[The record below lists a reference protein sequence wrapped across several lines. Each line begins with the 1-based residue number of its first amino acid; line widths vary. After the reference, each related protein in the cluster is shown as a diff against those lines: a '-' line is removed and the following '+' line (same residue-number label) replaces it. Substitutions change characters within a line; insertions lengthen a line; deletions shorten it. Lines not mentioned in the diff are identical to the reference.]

1 MKTIYYV
8 SHFPP
13 GKGGEVV
20 FCLFF
25 QFRAEESR
33 LSEPY
38 AVKIDKN
45 EKMLDFYPPEV
56 YTQRIKIQTEE

>member
-1 MKTIYYV
+1 M
-8 SHFPP
+8 
-13 GKGGEVV
+13 V

-45 EKMLDFYPPEV
+45 EKMLDFGPTKV
-56 YTQRIKIQTEE
+56 YTQRIKIQMEE

>member
-1 MKTIYYV
+1 M
-8 SHFPP
+8 
-13 GKGGEVV
+13 V

-25 QFRAEESR
+25 QFRAEQGR

-38 AVKIDKN
+38 AVRIDKN
-45 EKMLDFYPPEV
+45 EKMLDFIGLEV

>member
-1 MKTIYYV
+1 M
-8 SHFPP
+8 
-13 GKGGEVV
+13 GGRLADLLPASYPI
-20 FCLFF
+20 LFF

-45 EKMLDFYPPEV
+45 EKMLDFDPPEV
-56 YTQRIKIQTEE
+56 YTQRIKIQMEE

>member
-1 MKTIYYV
+1 M
-8 SHFPP
+8 
-13 GKGGEVV
+13 V

-45 EKMLDFYPPEV
+45 EKTLDFDPTEV